1 MKAGCKLALV
11 WMSAVLLPWPAHA
24 ARPFVTDDA
33 RIVDRGGCQI
43 ETYYK
48 EQRTYQGSE
57 FWFLP
62 ACNPFGVEL
71 TFGGNRIEGDDNAIL
86 QAKFLLRPLET
97 NGWGSALSVGAF
109 GGDPYANAIA
119 SFSFADDRAVIHANA
134 GAIRDGKTDLTRWT
148 WGLGLEA
155 LLHAPRFYG
164 ILETYGQRDDK
175 PVLHGGL
182 RFWILPQRVQLDT
195 TVGAQ
200 SGQSGQPDRRFYT
213 VGLRILF

>member
-1 MKAGCKLALV
+1 M
-11 WMSAVLLPWPAHA
+11 WMSAVLLPWSAHA

-48 EQRTYQGSE
+48 EQRSDQGSE

-71 TFGGNRIEGDDNAIL
+71 TVGGNRIEGDDNAIL
-86 QAKFLLRPLET
+86 QAKFLLRALEA
-97 NGWGSALSVGAF
+97 NGWGSALSLGAF
-109 GGDPYANAIA
+109 GGDPYVNAIG
-119 SFSFADDRAVIHANA
+119 SVSFADDRAVVHVNA
-134 GAIRDGKTDLTRWT
+134 GAIRDGKADLTRWT

-155 LLHAPRFYG
+155 LLHAPRLYG
-164 ILETYGQRDDK
+164 ILETYGIRDEK
-175 PVLHGGL
+175 PTLHGGL
-182 RFWILPQRVQLDT
+182 RIWIRPQRVQLDT
-195 TVGAQ
+195 TVGA
-200 SGQSGQPDRRFYT
+200 QSGQPDRRFYT

>member
-1 MKAGCKLALV
+1 M
-11 WMSAVLLPWPAHA
+11 WMSAVLLPWSAHA

-48 EQRTYQGSE
+48 EQRSDQGSE

-71 TFGGNRIEGDDNAIL
+71 TVGGNRIEGDDNAIL
-86 QAKFLLRPLET
+86 QAKFLLRALEA
-97 NGWGSALSVGAF
+97 NGWGSALSLGAF
-109 GGDPYANAIA
+109 GGDPYVNAIG
-119 SFSFADDRAVIHANA
+119 SVSFADDRAVVHVNA
-134 GAIRDGKTDLTRWT
+134 GAIRDGKVDLTRWT

-155 LLHAPRFYG
+155 LLHAPRLYG
-164 ILETYGQRDDK
+164 ILETYGIRDEK
-175 PVLHGGL
+175 PTLHGGL
-182 RFWILPQRVQLDT
+182 RFWIRPQRVQLDT
-195 TVGAQ
+195 TVGT
-200 SGQSGQPDRRFYT
+200 QSGQPDRHFYT